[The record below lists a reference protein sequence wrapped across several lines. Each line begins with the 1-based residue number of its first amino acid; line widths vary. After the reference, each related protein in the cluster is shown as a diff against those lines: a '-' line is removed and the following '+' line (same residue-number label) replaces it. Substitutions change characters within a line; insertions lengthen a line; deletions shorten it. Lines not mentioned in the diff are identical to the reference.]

1 MQDPFLTHEQLKHLA
16 TDSESVNKDNFR
28 RKSTNK
34 TIKGEVETISYGKLL
49 SHIAAVHPRE
59 NGKVFSCCVD
69 IGCFPCCYWNKK
81 PIGVE
86 GVEVVEIAE
95 VNKQIG
101 LGPTLFMMLTKSLSY
116 FFLLMTILNLPIMW
130 LYYSANYE
138 ENYWTANADVPA
150 RLLEDISKDETSS
163 ETASA
168 FQNLLDI
175 MEKTSIGN
183 IGRLKAGCFKVK
195 MGAQNRGFEPFLS
208 CAMGTMFSG
217 EDGDLIRVGYIGDAK
232 SNCNSD
238 FSAP

>member
-1 MQDPFLTHEQLKHLA
+1 LRHLA
-16 TDSESVNKDNFR
+16 TDSESVANDNIR
-28 RKSTNK
+28 RKLTVKTN
-34 TIKGEVETISYGKLL
+34 KGEVEAISYGKLL

-59 NGKVFSCCVD
+59 NGKVFGCCVD

-81 PIGVE
+81 PIAKGLNPLDTIGVE

-101 LGPTLFMMLTKSLSY
+101 LGPTLFMMLTKSLGY

-138 ENYWTANADVPA
+138 ENYWTANADVPT

-175 MEKTSIGN
+175 MDKTSIGN
-183 IGRLKAGCFKVK
+183 IGRLKAGCFRVK
-195 MGAQNRGFEPFLS
+195 MGA
-208 CAMGTMFSG
+208 
-217 EDGDLIRVGYIGDAK
+217 
-232 SNCNSD
+232 
-238 FSAP
+238 